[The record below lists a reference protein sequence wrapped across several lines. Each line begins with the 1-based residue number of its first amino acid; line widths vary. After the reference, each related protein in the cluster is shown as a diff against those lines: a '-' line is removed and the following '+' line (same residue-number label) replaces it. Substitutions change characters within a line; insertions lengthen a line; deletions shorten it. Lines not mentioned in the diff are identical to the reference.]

1 MKSRIGKQKSPNKS
15 RSHKSVAILHESD
28 MKDSSEYK
36 EGAHDIVGE
45 DARASRDKAKSHNN
59 RLI

>member
-1 MKSRIGKQKSPNKS
+1 MKSRKGKQKSPNKS
-15 RSHKSVAILHESD
+15 RSHKSSATLHEND
-28 MKDSSEYK
+28 MVDSTEYT

-45 DARASRDKAKSHNN
+45 DARASRDKARRHNE